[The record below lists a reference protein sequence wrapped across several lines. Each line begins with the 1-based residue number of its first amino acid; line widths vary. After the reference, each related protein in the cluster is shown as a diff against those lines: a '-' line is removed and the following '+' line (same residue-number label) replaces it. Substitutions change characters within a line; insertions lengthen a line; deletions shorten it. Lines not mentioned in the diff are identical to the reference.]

1 MGSIS
6 INKAVADLKQHWNYS
21 SLRPKQAEVITALSN
36 ENKVLALLPTG
47 GGKSLCYQLPALQL
61 DGITLVISPLIAL
74 MEDQVSSL
82 RKRGIVAKAI
92 HSGLRN
98 NDIDRLLSNVNYDQT
113 KLLYVSP
120 ERLRSDS
127 FLKRLSQY
135 QISMLAIDEAHCI
148 SQWGHDFRPAYQLIK
163 EFIDINKPNRIIAL
177 TGTANENTI
186 AEICAQLTIPQTAI
200 VQDSFLRDNIK
211 LAVVRS
217 RDKMNDILKQAKT
230 SAKTII
236 YTRSRRNVEMIASF
250 LKSHGIRAAHYHA
263 GLSFSDKTAI
273 QDQFLKGE
281 IQVVASTNA
290 FGMGIDIPDIAQ
302 IVHYDIPPSLEEYYQ
317 EIGRAGRNGA
327 MSSAIL
333 LYDDSDLRYH
343 QSRVTSEFPS
353 FDSLYSTYSKVHRY
367 FDNLINEGEGKRRP
381 LNLISLA
388 KSVGIG
394 SRVLLN
400 QLQAL
405 SKLNCH
411 SIDDNP
417 RDIHS
422 IKYAVSPRL
431 LREANL
437 DESLKGVLDFLM
449 RHYANH
455 ADEWNKI
462 NVDSMAKGLKK
473 NPELILKSFSQ
484 LKAKRLINY
493 HCLDQG
499 LVITFN
505 EGRLNRKDFS
515 YKANRYTKLKQIK
528 EDRMNAMKGYINC
541 EACLNEYLLK
551 YFNEDHPDNCS
562 LCNHCLSANLMT
574 ISKRDIERMTQ
585 AELEQTLV
593 QAMEEKNHA
602 LLKQLQSM
610 SSEGII
616 SLDIRSVLADET
628 L

>member
-1 MGSIS
+1 
-6 INKAVADLKQHWNYS
+6 
-21 SLRPKQAEVITALSN
+21 
-36 ENKVLALLPTG
+36 
-47 GGKSLCYQLPALQL
+47 
-61 DGITLVISPLIAL
+61 

-333 LYDDSDLRYH
+333 LYDDSDLRL
-343 QSRVTSEFPS
+343 
-353 FDSLYSTYSKVHRY
+353 SL
-367 FDNLINEGEGKRRP
+367 
-381 LNLISLA
+381 
-388 KSVGIG
+388 
-394 SRVLLN
+394 
-400 QLQAL
+400 
-405 SKLNCH
+405 
-411 SIDDNP
+411 
-417 RDIHS
+417 IH
-422 IKYAVSPRL
+422 I
-431 LREANL
+431 
-437 DESLKGVLDFLM
+437 
-449 RHYANH
+449 
-455 ADEWNKI
+455 
-462 NVDSMAKGLKK
+462 
-473 NPELILKSFSQ
+473 
-484 LKAKRLINY
+484 
-493 HCLDQG
+493 
-499 LVITFN
+499 
-505 EGRLNRKDFS
+505 
-515 YKANRYTKLKQIK
+515 
-528 EDRMNAMKGYINC
+528 
-541 EACLNEYLLK
+541 
-551 YFNEDHPDNCS
+551 
-562 LCNHCLSANLMT
+562 
-574 ISKRDIERMTQ
+574 
-585 AELEQTLV
+585 
-593 QAMEEKNHA
+593 
-602 LLKQLQSM
+602 
-610 SSEGII
+610 
-616 SLDIRSVLADET
+616 
-628 L
+628 

>member
-551 YFNEDHPDNCS
+551 YFNEDHPDKCS
-562 LCNHCLSANLMT
+562 LCNHCLSANLNT